1 MKRSVLVAILLVIA
15 TLLCACGESADV
27 PAGMKAVESSDD
39 LNYNFFIPKDWIQDL
54 STGAV
59 SAYYS
64 TGDTSNVSIT
74 TYNIDNYEKTL
85 DDYVEEYKVGLSE
98 NLGEFTMSE
107 GYPQNTL
114 FGGFGASKLEYTAK
128 FSGTPYKY
136 MQILCI
142 YRGNMYVFTYTSNEE
157 KYESHL
163 EEVNVMLDNF
173 SFKQ

>member
-1 MKRSVLVAILLVIA
+1 MKRKIFVAIVLILTVV
-15 TLLCACGESADV
+15 LCSCGSEVEAPD
-27 PAGMKAVESSDD
+27 GMKVVESSDD

-54 STGAV
+54 STGVV

-64 TGDTSNVSIT
+64 ANDTSNVSIT
-74 TYNIDNYEKTL
+74 TYNIDNYEKPL
-85 DDYVEEYKVGLSE
+85 SDYVEEYKTGLAE
-98 NLGEFTMSE
+98 NLGEFTLTE

-114 FGGFGASKLEYTAK
+114 LGGVGASKLEYTAT

-142 YRGNMYVFTYTSNEE
+142 YRGNMYVFTYTSNGE
-157 KYESHL
+157 KFDSHL
-163 EEVNVMLDNF
+163 AEVNYMLDNF

>member
-1 MKRSVLVAILLVIA
+1 MKKTLFVAIILVITA
-15 TLLCACGESADV
+15 LLCSCGENTEA

-39 LNYNFFIPKDWIQDL
+39 LNYNFFIPDAWTQDL

-74 TYNIDNYEKTL
+74 TFNIDDYEKTL
-85 DDYVEEYKVGLSE
+85 DDYVNEYMTGLDE
-98 NLGEFTMSE
+98 NLGEFTLIE

-114 FGGFGASKLEYTAK
+114 LGGFGASKLEYTAT
-128 FSGTPYKY
+128 FSGTGYKY

-142 YRGNMYVFTYTSNEE
+142 YRGNMYVFTYTSNAE
-157 KYESHL
+157 KYDSHL

>member
-1 MKRSVLVAILLVIA
+1 MKRSILVTILLIISI
-15 TLLCACGESADV
+15 TLCSCGGDTEA

-39 LNYNFFIPKDWIQDL
+39 LSYNFFIPKDWIQDL
-54 STGAV
+54 STGVV

-74 TYNIDNYEKTL
+74 TYNIDNYEKPL
-85 DDYVEEYKVGLSE
+85 SEYVAEYTVGLEE
-98 NLGEFTMSE
+98 NLGEFTLSE
-107 GYPQNTL
+107 GYPENTL
-114 FGGFGASKLEYTAK
+114 LGGFGAMKLEYTAT
-128 FSGTPYKY
+128 FSGTGYKY

-142 YRGNMYVFTYTSNEE
+142 YRGNMYVFTYTSNAE

-163 EEVNVMLDNF
+163 EEINVMLDNF